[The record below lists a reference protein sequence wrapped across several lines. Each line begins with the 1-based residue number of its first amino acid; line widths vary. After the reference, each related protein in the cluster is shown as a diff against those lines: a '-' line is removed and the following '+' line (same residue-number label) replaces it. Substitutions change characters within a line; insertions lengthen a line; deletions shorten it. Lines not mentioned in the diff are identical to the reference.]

1 MISLSSFTF
10 NGIRKDFI
18 EIDYTE
24 ARPVFSERD
33 HQLIEVS
40 GLPGAYLSESK
51 TKTRKITVPVNVFY
65 SSISELQKIK
75 EEIAS
80 WLIHDEPKELIFDDE
95 SDRTYFA
102 IVDGSL
108 ELNENLKVGK
118 GTITFLCPDPYK
130 YGPEVSV
137 KFTSDVFSVINSG
150 TAETL
155 PTFELEVLKPITL
168 AMIQNQDNEYIMLG
182 KPAPIDTPPFVRQ
195 ELVLHDTCDT
205 ITGWAP
211 ATYVDNGYLAGNIIS
226 TGGAFVVDKVGSAIE
241 PYNWQGPAIKRSIG
255 ATLKNFK
262 MEVLVDLLNVGAN
275 VTGMIEIYLLDSSNK
290 TVMKIGI
297 EDVWPAINQVQGKM
311 QLGEL
316 NANRYH
322 YYRTPDYPWGWNNY
336 SGVLRLE
343 RDGYKIR
350 PYFALIDSS
359 GREDWVASS
368 FIYYDYESK
377 YQTPITQIQVAMRIW
392 PVTERATMRV
402 KDIKFWRYNE
412 PVSNEVPYIAAPG
425 DVITFDHKTKD
436 ILINGE
442 DRMDLK
448 DFGANFFRLKK
459 GENKLIVYPD
469 GAFRTTVKYR
479 ERYL

>member
-1 MISLSSFTF
+1 MSFTF
-10 NGIRKDFI
+10 NGIKKGYLRALVGIERPAWAPIEEEII
-18 EIDYTE
+18 EIPGRSGGIITE
-24 ARPVFSERD
+24 E
-33 HQLIEVS
+33 
-40 GLPGAYLSESK
+40 
-51 TKTRKITVPVNVFY
+51 
-65 SSISELQKIK
+65 KIK
-75 EEIAS
+75 VRRLNIPVRVYKKGFASLEDVEEDLAA
-80 WLIHDEPKELIFDDE
+80 WLITNEPKPLTF
-95 SDRTYFA
+95 SHKPDRTYYA
-102 IVDGSL
+102 KVTG
-108 ELNENLKVGK
+108 ELVLDEYPEWGEGV
-118 GTITFLCPDPYK
+118 ISFLCPDPYK

-255 ATLKNFK
+255 APLENFK

-316 NANRYH
+316 DANRYH

-392 PVTERATMRV
+392 PTTERATMRV